1 MLQATADGATQWYP
15 RGEDVSLTDELLMV
29 LIDRLGALY
38 AVESSQPLQPGG
50 KRQRP
55 PPAFPRPV
63 RELDR
68 ARGRAEQQY
77 LEELDDDVQAAQQRW
92 ATQREE
98 VSA

>member
-1 MLQATADGATQWYP
+1 MLQAAADSPPQWYP

-29 LIDRLGALY
+29 LVDRLGALY

-50 KRQRP
+50 KRQKP

-68 ARGRAEQQY
+68 ARARAEQQY
-77 LEELDDDVQAAQQRW
+77 LDELDDDVKAAQQRW
-92 ATQREE
+92 ATQQKA
-98 VSA
+98 S